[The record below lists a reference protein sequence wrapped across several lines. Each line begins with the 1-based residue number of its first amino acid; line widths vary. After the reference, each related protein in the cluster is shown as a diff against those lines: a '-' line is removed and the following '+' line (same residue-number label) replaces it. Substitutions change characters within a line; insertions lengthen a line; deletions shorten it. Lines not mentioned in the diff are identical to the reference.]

1 MWKARSVRSAR
12 NRACGQALRARPTP
26 CTWRSACCLCCHACC
41 TSRTVAHAGFA
52 YRNVG
57 EVVMLQVIVGVAA
70 DCISQIRHVQ
80 AMAATYTHTPDFLDA
95 STRAHTWSN
104 ATSHDR
110 VSNGTQM
117 SETHICTQSTY
128 THARVHACTHASMH
142 AQAYKT
148 RTSNQADGCQ
158 GRSTHARYILACLI
172 AHKIVCG

>member
-41 TSRTVAHAGFA
+41 KSRTVAHAGFA

-57 EVVMLQVIVGVAA
+57 EVVVLQVIVGVAA

-80 AMAATYTHTPDFLDA
+80 AMAATYTRTPDFPDA

-104 ATSHDR
+104 ATSHDS
-110 VSNGTQM
+110 VSSGTQM
-117 SETHICTQSTY
+117 SETHMCSVCVHTEHIHAGTRARMHPCMHKHTRQAQAIRLMA
-128 THARVHACTHASMH
+128 ARVAAP
-142 AQAYKT
+142 APDIYWPA
-148 RTSNQADGCQ
+148 
-158 GRSTHARYILACLI
+158 
-172 AHKIVCG
+172 